1 MKPEFKART
10 EPEKAA
16 THDTDLTMPTNKAPT
31 TRRSHMTD
39 TTDFEAKRDIAEI
52 AVERYRQGRLTRRG
66 FVAAMGALGI
76 LPALNSRAM
85 AQAKEIVVVNWGG
98 TAKDVLQEVMCDTY
112 TAETGIPVVVDG
124 SGPSAGKIRAM
135 VESGAVVWD
144 LCDSGAGSA
153 IILEQQGMT
162 QPIDYS
168 IVDKSKVLDGTA
180 YTNGVGNYV
189 YSYVLATN
197 PKMLGG
203 NVPQSWA
210 DVWNVKD
217 FPGMRTFRKSVRG
230 MLESATMAQ
239 GVPLNEVYDVLGTDD
254 GINAAIAKFR
264 ELRDNIIVWGSGSD
278 SQNLF
283 LQEEVAIGNIWS
295 TRAHLLKDQMDEGT
309 FTVSFNGGV
318 MAPGIWV
325 VPKDNPAGTEEVMK
339 FIAHAQ
345 DPALQVKWLELI
357 GSAPINP
364 EAAALV
370 PAELA
375 PWNPTSPENLATQIL
390 YNDEW
395 YAKNQVSAE
404 EKYID
409 ALIN

>member
-1 MKPEFKART
+1 
-10 EPEKAA
+10 
-16 THDTDLTMPTNKAPT
+16 
-31 TRRSHMTD
+31 MTD
-39 TTDFEAKRDIAEI
+39 TTDLEFKKDLAEI
-52 AVERYRQGRLTRRG
+52 AAHRYREGRLTRRG
-66 FVAAMGALGI
+66 FITAMGALGL
-76 LPALNSRAM
+76 LPVLGDKSFAA
-85 AQAKEIVVVNWGG
+85 AKEIVVVNWGG
-98 TAKDVLQEVMCDTY
+98 RAAEVLQEVMCDTY
-112 TAETGIPVVVDG
+112 AKATGIPVVVDG

-153 IILEQQGMT
+153 IILAEQNMT
-162 QPIDYS
+162 QPIDYN
-168 IVDKSKVLDGTA
+168 IVDKSKVLEGTA
-180 YTNGVGNYV
+180 YSHGVGNYV
-189 YSYVLATN
+189 YSYVLASN
-197 PKMLGG
+197 PKLLGG
-203 NVPQSWA
+203 ASPQSWE

-239 GVPLNEVYDVLGTDD
+239 GVAPKDVYEALGSKD
-254 GINAAIAKFR
+254 GIKAAISKFR
-264 ELRDNIIVWGSGSD
+264 ELREHIIVWGSGSD

-283 LQEEVAIGNIWS
+283 LQEEVTIGNIWS

-318 MAPGIWV
+318 VAPGIWV
-325 VPKDNPAGTEEVMK
+325 VPKGNPAGGEEAMK

-345 DPALQVKWLELI
+345 KPELQVEWFKLI
-357 GSAPINP
+357 GSGPINP
-364 EAAALV
+364 AAAELV

-375 PWNPTSPENLATQIL
+375 KWNPTSPENLATQIL

-395 YAKNQVSAE
+395 YAKNQISAE
-404 EKYID
+404 ELYVD

>member
-1 MKPEFKART
+1 
-10 EPEKAA
+10 
-16 THDTDLTMPTNKAPT
+16 
-31 TRRSHMTD
+31 MTD
-39 TTDFEAKRDIAEI
+39 TTDFEAKRDIADI
-52 AVERYRQGRLTRRG
+52 AVERYKQGRLTRRG
-66 FVAAMGALGI
+66 FIAAMGALGI
-76 LPALNSRAM
+76 LPALGSKVS
-85 AQAKEIVVVNWGG
+85 AQANEIVVVNWGG
-98 TAKDVLQEVMCDTY
+98 TAKDVLEEVLAETY
-112 TAETGIPVVVDG
+112 TAETGVPVVIDG

-153 IILEQQGMT
+153 IILEQQGIT

-168 IVDKSKVLDGTA
+168 IVDKSKVLEGTA
-180 YTNGVGNYV
+180 YNNGVGNYI

-203 NVPQSWA
+203 NVPQNWA
-210 DVWNVKD
+210 DVWNTKD

-239 GVPLNEVYDVLGTDD
+239 GIAPEEVYSVLNTED
-254 GINAAIAKFR
+254 GIAAAIAKFR
-264 ELRDNIIVWGSGSD
+264 ELRENIIVWGSGSD

-295 TRAHLLKDQMDEGT
+295 TRAHLLKDQMDEGS
-309 FTVSFNGGV
+309 FQVSFNGGV

-345 DPALQVKWLELI
+345 KPELQVKWLELL
-357 GSAPINP
+357 GSGPINP
-364 EAAALV
+364 AAAPMV
-370 PAELA
+370 PEELA
-375 PWNPTSPENLATQIL
+375 RWNPTCPENLATQIL

-395 YAKNQVSAE
+395 YAKHQVAAE
-404 EKYID
+404 EMYVD

>member
-1 MKPEFKART
+1 
-10 EPEKAA
+10 
-16 THDTDLTMPTNKAPT
+16 
-31 TRRSHMTD
+31 MTD
-39 TTDFEAKRDIAEI
+39 TTDYEAKRDIVEI
-52 AVERYRQGRLTRRG
+52 AVERYKQGRLTRRG
-66 FVAAMGALGI
+66 FVAAMGALGV

-85 AQAKEIVVVNWGG
+85 AAAKEIVVVNWGG

-144 LCDSGAGSA
+144 LCDSGAGSSL
-153 IILEQQGMT
+153 ILEEQGMT

-168 IVDKSKVLDGTA
+168 IVDKSKVLEGTA
-180 YTNGVGNYV
+180 YNNGVGNYV
-189 YSYVLATN
+189 YSYVLASN

-203 NVPQSWA
+203 NVPQSWE

-239 GVPLNEVYDVLGTDD
+239 GVAPKDVYEVLGTDD
-254 GINAAIAKFR
+254 GIDAAIAKFR
-264 ELRDNIIVWGSGSD
+264 EIRDNVIVWGSGSD

-318 MAPGIWV
+318 IAPGIWV

-345 DPALQVKWLELI
+345 NPELQVKWLEMI
-357 GSAPINP
+357 GSGPINP
-364 EAAALV
+364 EAAPLV

-375 PWNPTSPENLATQIL
+375 PWNPSSPENLATQIL